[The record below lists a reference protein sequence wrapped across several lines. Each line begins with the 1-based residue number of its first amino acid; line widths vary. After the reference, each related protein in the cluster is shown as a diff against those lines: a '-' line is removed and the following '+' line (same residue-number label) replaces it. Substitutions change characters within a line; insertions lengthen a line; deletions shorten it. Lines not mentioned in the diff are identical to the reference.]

1 MSRTRLLSTI
11 AGVVVSMLF
20 LTSCGGESGPKPIVI
35 WQQMD
40 PPERERFLANLAE
53 FQKTHPDLEIEHLPF
68 DTEQLRSQF
77 QTAAAAG
84 GGPDLIFGPSDQIG
98 PLSIMKLIRP
108 LETTMPAGFFDNF
121 LPASLDTLDGHLY
134 AVPDQIGNH
143 LVLCY
148 NRALV
153 PEAPETYE
161 EFIAQAKKNTGG
173 SGSASSY
180 GFVMNQT
187 EPYWLVP
194 FLGGFGGWVM
204 DSESNPTLDTPAMV
218 QALQLLYDLKSKHKV
233 LPRESDY
240 QVSETLFKE
249 SRAAMIVNGP
259 WSWAGYRAAEIDLGV
274 APIFSMPN
282 GHPAVPMVASKGYSV
297 NVNTTDERLPVILEL
312 LEFLT
317 SPEAEMRSARELGI
331 LPSRKEAYE
340 DGTLLED
347 PIMAASWKAMN
358 QCRRMPVVPE
368 MRVIWDVMRP
378 GLQDVINGVKTPEEG
393 ARSMQKL
400 AIQRIAETRL

>member
-1 MSRTRLLSTI
+1 MVAPVLLL
-11 AGVVVSMLF
+11 V
-20 LTSCGGESGPKPIVI
+20 SCGGGGGPKPIVI

-40 PPERERFLANLAE
+40 PPERERFVVNLEE
-53 FQKTHPDLEIEHLPF
+53 FKKTHPDIEIEHLPF
-68 DTEQLRSQF
+68 DTEQLRTQF

-84 GGPDLIFGPSDQIG
+84 GGPDLVFGPSDQIG
-98 PLSIMKLIRP
+98 PLSILKLIRP
-108 LETTMPAGFFDNF
+108 LEDVMEPGFFDRF
-121 LPASLDTLDGHLY
+121 LPASLDTLNGHLY

-153 PEAPETYE
+153 PEAPATFD
-161 EFIAQAKKNTGG
+161 EFLAAAKKNTTG
-173 SGSASSY
+173 SGTDSRY
-180 GFVMNQT
+180 GFVMNQI

-204 DSESNPTLDTPAMV
+204 DAEANPTLDSRAMV
-218 QALQLLYDLKSKHKV
+218 QALQLLYDLKSKHGV

-249 SRAAMIVNGP
+249 SRGAMVVNGP
-259 WSWAGYRAAEIDLGV
+259 WSWSGYRSADIDLGV

-282 GHPAVPMVASKGYSV
+282 GGPAVPMVASKGYSV
-297 NVNTTDERLPVILEL
+297 NVNVSEERLPLVIEL

-317 SPEAEMRSARELGI
+317 SPEAELRSAKELGI
-331 LPSRKEAYE
+331 LPSRREAYE
-340 DGTLLED
+340 DGSLLED

-378 GLQDVINGVKTPEEG
+378 AMQDVMNGVKTPEEG
-393 ARSMQKL
+393 ARDMQTM
-400 AIQRIAETRL
+400 AIKRIAETKL